1 MIFLYLFAVKISC
14 SAKLSLNIFYNI
26 GANSG
31 QSLNLNVEHGKK
43 SKTAVIGNAE
53 TKMKCM
59 LQIFSVDKCGCE
71 EPRDLLME
79 ITPFISF
86 VFWK

>member
-14 SAKLSLNIFYNI
+14 SADLSLNIFYNI
-26 GANSG
+26 G

-43 SKTAVIGNAE
+43 SMTAVIGNAE

-59 LQIFSVDKCGCE
+59 LQIFSVDKCDCE